1 MKAATD
7 NGKCEGT
14 TGGLSMFFIGI
25 IIVIVAVESV
35 IKQVREQN
43 GKKGERKPVLGGRL
57 YLTRY
62 HNYGAFL
69 NLGQKRPELVK
80 GISLGLC
87 LACTVLFILT
97 LGTRG
102 KILLK
107 TGLSILLGGAFSNT
121 YDRMVRGY
129 VVDYF
134 GFNVKNDKFRNVVF
148 NISDF
153 CIMLGAFAAVIGQ

>member
-1 MKAATD
+1 MI
-7 NGKCEGT
+7 
-14 TGGLSMFFIGI
+14 FIGI
-25 IIVIVAVESV
+25 VIVIVAIESV

-43 GKKGERKPVLGGRL
+43 GTEGERKPILGGRL

-69 NLGQKRPELVK
+69 NLGQKRPEFVK

-87 LACTVLFILT
+87 LACTILFVLT

-102 KILLK
+102 KVLLK

-121 YDRMVRGY
+121 YDRMIRGY

-134 GFNVKNDKFRNVVF
+134 GFHVKNEKLKNIVF

-153 CIMLGAFAAVIGQ
+153 CIMIGAVLAVIGESR

>member
-1 MKAATD
+1 MI
-7 NGKCEGT
+7 
-14 TGGLSMFFIGI
+14 FIA
-25 IIVIVAVESV
+25 IIVIIVAVESV

-43 GKKGERKPVLGGRL
+43 GTEGEKIPVLNGKI
-57 YLTRY
+57 YLTKY

-69 NLGQKRPELVK
+69 NWGKNRPEFVK
-80 GISLGLC
+80 GLSAGLC
-87 LACTVLFILT
+87 ILCAAMFVLT
-97 LGTRG
+97 LGAKG

-107 TGLSILLGGAFSNT
+107 TGLAFLLGGAFSNT

-134 GFNVKNDKFRNVVF
+134 GFQVKNEKLQKIVF

-153 CIMLGAFAAVIGQ
+153 CIAIGAALCVLRR